1 MYVCVDAVF
10 SKYTMSSTRLRQ
22 LNRAINLTST
32 DNAARRETPIV
43 TAARMGLAECVALFI
58 QLGINVRVN
67 SY

>member
-1 MYVCVDAVF
+1 
-10 SKYTMSSTRLRQ
+10 MSSTRLRQ